1 MTTMSREAY
10 FKIVYKLTGKRATV
24 FALFDMGRHACPQ
37 TNLTIR
43 ETCAVLQWPHTTVSA
58 RIFELAEAG
67 LIKDS
72 GETRGGQTVWTA
84 SAPEEVEALR
94 AARKA
99 AKRYETGI
107 VEFHGVGGPADH
119 GPDQIM
125 RVTVEVP
132 RKVWATFKGNVRV
145 RFI

>member
-1 MTTMSREAY
+1 MTTMSHEAY
-10 FKIVYKLTGKRATV
+10 IAIADKLRGKRAAV
-24 FALFDMGRHACPQ
+24 YRSIAWAMQGG
-37 TNLTIR
+37 TIR
-43 ETCAVLQWPHTTVSA
+43 ETCERLGWPHTTVSA

-72 GETRGGQTVWTA
+72 GRHSFGQTVWTA
-84 SAPEEVEALR
+84 SAPEEAEALR

-99 AKRYETGI
+99 AKRYETGV
-107 VEFHGVGGPADH
+107 VEFHVVGGPEAY

>member
-10 FKIVYKLTGKRATV
+10 TAIVDKLPGKRATV
-24 FALFDMGRHACPQ
+24 FTLFDMGRNARVP
-37 TNLTIR
+37 TNMTIR

-67 LIKDS
+67 LIKPTGGS
-72 GETRGGQTVWTA
+72 RGGQTVWTA

-99 AKRYETGI
+99 AKRYETGV
-107 VEFHGVGGPADH
+107 VEFHGVGGPEAF
-119 GPDQIM
+119 GPDQMI

-145 RFI
+145 RFV